1 MNFKN
6 TLETFEEEGANK
18 DTFLGFLSAKL
29 MNLNNWPI
37 FSRGL
42 FEDLYNILKTTQQ
55 NSAQTKNY

>member
-6 TLETFEEEGANK
+6 TLETFEKEERKQGH
-18 DTFLGFLSAKL
+18 FLGFLSAKL